1 MGDVENEGKGGM
13 LCYHEAAEEFFLFK
27 YLLRAIQEKGYVK
40 EQVSVVTEL
49 ACFPRKL
56 ANKLTQGKWYF
67 S

>member
-1 MGDVENEGKGGM
+1 MGDAENGGKGGT
-13 LCYHEAAEEFFLFK
+13 LHYREAAEDYFFK

-40 EQVSVVTEL
+40 ERASVVTEL

-56 ANKLTQGKWYF
+56 ANKLIQGKWFF